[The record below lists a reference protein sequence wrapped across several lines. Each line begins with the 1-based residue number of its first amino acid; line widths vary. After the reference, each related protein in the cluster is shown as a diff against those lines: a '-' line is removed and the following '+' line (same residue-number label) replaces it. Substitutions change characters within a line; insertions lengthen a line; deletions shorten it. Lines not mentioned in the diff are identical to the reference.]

1 VNHTSEPKTDNAT
14 SKRAKR
20 ARLRLGALRFSV
32 AQFLVS
38 LVVLFVTEP
47 FVEQIS
53 YGRIIEAALLTLVL
67 LSAVPAIG
75 GGRRT
80 MIWAIVLVIPAIVGK
95 WANYATPGRFAPE
108 AGLVP
113 ALAFV
118 LFVVF
123 HLLRF
128 ILRAPRVN
136 SEVLCAGISTYLLLG
151 LLWMFAYLLVARMVP
166 NSFAF
171 TSGPA
176 SGQSML
182 GFNGLYFSL
191 ITLSTVGYGDI
202 VPLSPAARMLAM
214 TEAMT
219 GTIYVAVLISRLVAL
234 HSSARAHD
242 GRGVVDKEEGQQ

>member
-1 VNHTSEPKTDNAT
+1 MSETAKPKLADGLRRSTD
-14 SKRAKR
+14 R

-38 LVVLFVTEP
+38 LVLLFVTEP

-80 MIWAIVLVIPAIVGK
+80 LIWAIVLVIPAIGGK

-136 SEVLCAGISTYLLLG
+136 SEVLCAGISTYLMLG
-151 LLWMFAYLLVARMVP
+151 LIWTFAYILVARMVP
-166 NSFAF
+166 NSFVF
-171 TSGPA
+171 TASTE
-176 SGQSML
+176 SGQSIV

-191 ITLSTVGYGDI
+191 ITLTTVGYGDI

-234 HSSARAHD
+234 HSSARAS
-242 GRGVVDKEEGQQ
+242 EERK